1 MANPT
6 GKGGFKKG
14 VSGNPS
20 GRPHMLSAIAP
31 MARRHSAAAIRTLA
45 EIAEK
50 GQPDS
55 ARITAAVALLDRGF
69 GRPAASVE
77 LDLTLHKSF
86 ASMSLEEL
94 QELREKYAQLT
105 VASPLVIEHDDAPIE
120 ADDEQGDA

>member
-6 GKGGFKKG
+6 GRGGFRKG
-14 VSGNPS
+14 TSGNPR
-20 GRPHMLSAIAP
+20 GRPHTLTAVAP

-50 GQPDS
+50 GSPDS
-55 ARITAAVALLDRGF
+55 ARIAAAVALLDRGF

-94 QELREKYAQLT
+94 QELREKYPAYRGFA
-105 VASPLVIEHDDAPIE
+105 V
-120 ADDEQGDA
+120 GN

>member
-20 GRPHMLSAIAP
+20 GRPHMLQAIAP
-31 MARRHSAAAIRTLA
+31 MARRHAAAAIRTLA
-45 EIAEK
+45 EIAQK
-50 GQPDS
+50 GSPDS
-55 ARITAAVALLDRGF
+55 ARIAAAVALLDRGF

-86 ASMSLEEL
+86 ATMSLDEL
-94 QELREKYAQLT
+94 QAFREKYALLAL
-105 VASPLVIEHDDAPIE
+105 ASPVVIEHDS
-120 ADDEQGDA
+120 

>member
-50 GQPDS
+50 GSPDS
-55 ARITAAVALLDRGF
+55 ARIAAAVALLDRGF

-105 VASPLVIEHDDAPIE
+105 VASPLVIEHEDVPT
-120 ADDEQGDA
+120 DDEQGDA